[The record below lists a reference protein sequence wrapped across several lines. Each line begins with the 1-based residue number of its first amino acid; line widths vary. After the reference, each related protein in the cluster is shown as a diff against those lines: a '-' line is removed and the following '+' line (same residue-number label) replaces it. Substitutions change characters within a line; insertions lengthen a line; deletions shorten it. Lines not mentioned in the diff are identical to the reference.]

1 MIRKYTSS
9 DLEILREITIICFE
23 RVSIDKNIE
32 DEYGLIDTVDWKTRK
47 AKHIDADV
55 AINPEG
61 VFIAEVDNQVVGYIT
76 TRINQI
82 TKIGE
87 IPNLAVHPKFQHQ
100 GLGRQLIQAALDY
113 FRKEGMHMAKIETL
127 EQNPVGTTF
136 YPKMGF
142 TEIARQIH
150 YVQPLNPEAL
160 DQDLTNDQE

>member
-32 DEYGLIDTVDWKTRK
+32 DEYGLIDAVNWKTRK

-55 AINPEG
+55 EINPEG

-100 GLGRQLIQAALDY
+100 GLGRQLIQ
-113 FRKEGMHMAKIETL
+113 EGMHMAKIETL

-150 YVQPLNPEAL
+150 YVQPLNPEMPDRNLA
-160 DQDLTNDQE
+160 NDQE

>member
-23 RVSIDKNIE
+23 QVSIDKNIE
-32 DEYGLIDTVDWKTRK
+32 DQYGFINAVDWKIRK
-47 AKHIDADV
+47 AMHIDADV
-55 AINPEG
+55 KINPDG
-61 VFIAEVDNQVVGYIT
+61 IFIAEVRNKVAGYIT
-76 TRINQI
+76 TRINQV

-87 IPNLAVHPKFQHQ
+87 IPNLAVHPEFQHQ
-100 GLGRQLIQAALDY
+100 GLGKQLIQTALDY
-113 FRKEGMHMAKIETL
+113 FQQEGMHMAKIETL

-150 YVQPLNPEAL
+150 YVQPLNLEAP
-160 DQDLTNDQE
+160 DQNRTNNQE

>member
-32 DEYGLIDTVDWKTRK
+32 DEYGLID
-47 AKHIDADV
+47 ADIE
-55 AINPEG
+55 INPEG

-113 FRKEGMHMAKIETL
+113 FRQEGMHMAKIETL

-150 YVQPLNPEAL
+150 YVQSLNPEAP

>member
-9 DLEILREITIICFE
+9 DLEMLREITIICFE

-32 DEYGLIDTVDWKTRK
+32 DEYGLINAVDWKTRK

-55 AINPEG
+55 EINPDG

-76 TRINQI
+76 TRVNQI

-100 GLGRQLIQAALDY
+100 GLGKQLIQASLDY
-113 FRKEGMHMAKIETL
+113 FRQEGMHMA
-127 EQNPVGTTF
+127 VGTTF

-142 TEIARQIH
+142 IEIARQIH
-150 YVQPLNPEAL
+150 YVQSLNPEVS
-160 DQDLTNDQE
+160 DQDQPSD

>member
-32 DEYGLIDTVDWKTRK
+32 DEYGLINAVDWKTRK

-55 AINPEG
+55 EINPDG

-76 TRINQI
+76 TRVNQI

-87 IPNLAVHPKFQHQ
+87 IPNLAVHPTFQHQ
-100 GLGRQLIQAALDY
+100 GLGKQLIQASLDY
-113 FRKEGMHMAKIETL
+113 FRQEGMHMAKIETL

-142 TEIARQIH
+142 IEIARQIH
-150 YVQPLNPEAL
+150 YVQSLNPEVS
-160 DQDLTNDQE
+160 DQDQPSD

>member
-9 DLEILREITIICFE
+9 DLETLRKITIICFE

-32 DEYGLIDTVDWKTRK
+32 DGYGLIGTVDWKTRK

-55 AINPEG
+55 GINPDGIFVVE
-61 VFIAEVDNQVVGYIT
+61 IDNQVVGYIT
-76 TRINQI
+76 TRINQT

-100 GLGRQLIQAALDY
+100 GLGRQLIQASLDY
-113 FRKEGMHMAKIETL
+113 FRQEGMHMAKIETL

-142 TEIARQIH
+142 IEIARQIH
-150 YVQPLNPEAL
+150 YVQPLNPEAPG
-160 DQDLTNDQE
+160 QDLTNNLE